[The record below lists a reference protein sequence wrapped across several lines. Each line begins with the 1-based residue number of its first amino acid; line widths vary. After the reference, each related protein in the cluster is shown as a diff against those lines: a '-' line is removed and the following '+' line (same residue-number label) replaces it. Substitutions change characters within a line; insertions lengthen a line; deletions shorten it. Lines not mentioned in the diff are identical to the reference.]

1 MQEFILIVDDDK
13 DICRLVGIY
22 LGNEG
27 YRYLAC
33 ENAAQALDILELQP
47 DGKKAMASPA
57 FLLGHPVSLGT
68 ILTKQE

>member
-1 MQEFILIVDDDK
+1 MLPRGAKLCGWCGMNQYQ
-13 DICRLVGIY
+13 IY

-27 YRYLAC
+27 YRYLTC